1 MVARIAVIGGGQFGE
16 MHLRAFAQMQREG
29 RARLVGLADIN
40 EAVLA
45 RRHDQYGVAGYPD
58 FKEMLER
65 TDPDAVAIATP
76 DHLHHDAAVCCL
88 KAGKHV
94 LIEKPMDVTLP
105 GCRDIVNLAEERGL
119 LVQVNFHKRFDPYHG
134 RLRDLVAGGCL
145 GEIEYGY
152 AHIEDRID
160 VPRDWLRT
168 WAARSS
174 PVWFLGVHM
183 YDLVRWLVRAEFRSV
198 SATGSKKKLIRLGID
213 TYDSVQAK
221 LALDNG
227 GSFTVDSSWILP
239 EAFEA
244 VVNQGI
250 RVVGT
255 EGIME
260 VDSQDRGARACAGMP
275 GGGAADRGPS
285 MQTPNMGF
293 YFEVKNGRGLPR
305 YGGYGITSIQ
315 DFGENVN
322 RILEG
327 ASPADL
333 GGVHADGRDGLEAT
347 RVAAAVHESLE
358 GGGRIVDLQRDG
370 TAGPHAL
377 EQPSGTTR

>member
-1 MVARIAVIGGGQFGE
+1 MIGGGRFGE

-29 RARLVGLADIN
+29 RAELVGLADID

-45 RRHDQYGVAGYPD
+45 RRHDQYGVAGFSD
-58 FKEMLER
+58 FKAMLER
-65 TDPDAVAIATP
+65 TAPDAVTIATP
-76 DHLHHDAAVCCL
+76 DHVHHEAAVCCL
-88 KAGKHV
+88 RAGKHV

-105 GCRDIVNLAEERGL
+105 GCRDIVDLAEARDL
-119 LVQVNFHKRFDPYHG
+119 LVQVNFHKRYDPYHAH
-134 RLRDLVAGGCL
+134 LRDLVANGCL
-145 GEIEYGY
+145 GDILYGY

-160 VPRDWLRT
+160 VPRDWLRG
-168 WAARSS
+168 WAAMSS
-174 PVWFLGVHM
+174 PVWFLGIHM

-198 SATGSKKKLIRLGID
+198 SATGSKKRLVRLGID

-227 GSFTVDSSWILP
+227 SSFTVDSSWILP

-244 VVNQGI
+244 IVNQGI

-260 VDSQDRGARACAGMP
+260 VDSQDRGARGCAGRP
-275 GGGAADRGPS
+275 GGLAAAGGPV

-293 YFEVKNGRGLPR
+293 YVEERSRHGLPR

-322 RILEG
+322 RILDG

-333 GGVHADGRDGLEAT
+333 EGVHADGRDGLEPT

-358 GGGRIVDLQRDG
+358 AGGRIIDLQRDSP
-370 TAGPHAL
+370 A
-377 EQPSGTTR
+377 